1 MQAPHRILI
10 VKLGS
15 IGDVVHTLPALA
27 DLKRSF
33 PEAEIDW
40 LVEAKARVILNGNP
54 WVHEVVEIDT
64 QRWRR
69 SWSLATLSEMRQ
81 IATRLRARC
90 YDVAIDF
97 QGLWKSAAV
106 SRLARPHRLVGFD
119 PAALKEP
126 GCRVFYDDLV
136 KPASTARHVIDIYKE
151 LVRSLGVALGPHR
164 FHLSVPSED
173 EQYVSEQLSSRRI
186 SDFVVLNPGGG
197 WDTKNWPP
205 ERYALLYDQLHRE
218 TGLTGVLTW
227 GPGEE
232 PLVDSVVR
240 ATAGPKPVK
249 IPSSLCQLIALLR
262 RARLFVGGDTGPL
275 HLAAACGTPIVG
287 IFGPTDP
294 LRNGPFSP
302 EDIVVSHAVPC
313 GPCYKRICPIRTKE
327 CLGLVQVREVVE
339 AGLRRLA
346 IERRKGSLST
356 ATLQSSAPPAP

>member
-1 MQAPHRILI
+1 MQIARRILI

-27 DLKRSF
+27 DLKASF

-40 LVEAKARVILNGNP
+40 LVEAKARVILDGNP
-54 WVHEVVEIDT
+54 WLHEVVQIDT

-81 IATRLRARC
+81 LAARLRARR

-97 QGLWKSAAV
+97 QGLWKSAV
-106 SRLARPHRLVGFD
+106 LGRLAQPRRLVGFD
-119 PAALKEP
+119 RMALKEP
-126 GCRVFYDDLV
+126 GCRMFYDDPV
-136 KPASTARHVIDIYKE
+136 KPASTAHHVIDIYKE
-151 LVRSLGVALGPHR
+151 LVRHLGAALGPHR
-164 FHLSVPSED
+164 FDLSIRAED
-173 EQYVSEQLSSRRI
+173 EQYVSEQLSSRHI
-186 SDFVVLNPGGG
+186 SDFLVLHPGGG
-197 WDTKNWPP
+197 WDTKNWLP

-232 PLVDSVVR
+232 TLVDSVLR
-240 ATAGPKPVK
+240 AAAGPKPEK
-249 IPSSLCQLIALLR
+249 IPSSLPQLIALLK

-287 IFGPTDP
+287 VFGPTDP
-294 LRNGPFSP
+294 FRNGPFSP
-302 EDIVVSHAVPC
+302 DDIVVSHQVPC

-327 CLGLVQVREVVE
+327 CLDLVQVREVVD
-339 AGLRRLA
+339 AALHRLA
-346 IERRKGSLST
+346 VERERRSARTEPRSV
-356 ATLQSSAPPAP
+356 QSP